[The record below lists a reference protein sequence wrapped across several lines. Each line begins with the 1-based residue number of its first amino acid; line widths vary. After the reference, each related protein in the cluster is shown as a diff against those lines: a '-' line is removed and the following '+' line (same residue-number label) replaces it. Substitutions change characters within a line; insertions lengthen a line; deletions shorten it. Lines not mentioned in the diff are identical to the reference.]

1 MQKAIKKYR
10 KGRRT
15 FTIPINGRQKFEIE
29 NLDSSSRYVRVL
41 LFSSRFVMEES
52 DRAGFDKYEFST
64 YLDSDSSIV
73 FTISDRG
80 HVDEKRQLLSRNFEG
95 VLRIFVSRK
104 EAVEGTRGI
113 ESHGIP
119 DILITS
125 EPETESYRQFRKKK
139 ERDARWFGFEDVE
152 DPLNYILSVE
162 PLDDEKYGSRYPE
175 SVTIQKL
182 TTDQK
187 SVNLI
192 KERNYE
198 TQLLAQEMRQKK
210 AQEERKLRGEPSE
223 KSVEI
228 VEVSSEEEESE
239 EEEDVKSIREKPKTE
254 EALKTEISHHKPQKE
269 KKTRNKRSNKK
280 KCVIS

>member
-1 MQKAIKKYR
+1 
-10 KGRRT
+10 
-15 FTIPINGRQKFEIE
+15 
-29 NLDSSSRYVRVL
+29 
-41 LFSSRFVMEES
+41 MEES

-80 HVDEKRQLLSRNFEG
+80 HVDEKRQLLSRNF
-95 VLRIFVSRK
+95 
-104 EAVEGTRGI
+104 EGTRGI

-152 DPLNYILSVE
+152 DPLNHILSVG

-228 VEVSSEEEESE
+228 VEVSSEEESE
-239 EEEDVKSIREKPKTE
+239 EEEDVKSIREKPKDVPK
-254 EALKTEISHHKPQKE
+254 LDISHHKPQKDKD